1 MPRDWASVVN
11 DIGVLESRSGDLT
24 RPDIS
29 NSEIYIMLEN
39 IGDDAI
45 LGYLEI
51 TGSDTLRSTLIRYIS
66 QIKDTHTILKGT
78 DLLEMGVE
86 NGRDIGYLL
95 RRLLLNRMDE
105 EIISVH
111 DERASVELWMNQGRS
126 REK

>member
-1 MPRDWASVVN
+1 
-11 DIGVLESRSGDLT
+11 
-24 RPDIS
+24 
-29 NSEIYIMLEN
+29 MLEN

-86 NGRDIGYLL
+86 NGPDIGYLL
-95 RRLLLNRMDE
+95 RRLLLQRLDQ
-105 EIISVH
+105 EIVSVH
-111 DERASVELWMNQGRS
+111 DERALVELWMNQGRS
-126 REK
+126 REE